1 MKKKI
6 FIITL
11 FAAFALQ
18 SCKKDFLNLETNPN
32 TPSVATPQFLLSGAE
47 KTTADIMNGALG
59 SYFATYGVW
68 MGYTSPSGNF
78 VPNTVLVSYGFG
90 TDDYQVFTPLYQNL
104 TNYDALEKLAV
115 SDPSLAYFQAISK
128 VMKAYAF
135 QALVDNYNNVPYTD
149 AFQAAKNITPK
160 YDKGEAIYDD
170 LMKQLDA
177 AIDLINKNASAT
189 NPGAADVIFKGNM
202 TSWKK
207 FANTLKLRIVL
218 RQTNLT
224 AKQAALKTALLTT
237 SSEGYLDETLRAAV
251 NPGFLNSDATGG
263 QQSSFYRGYGFD
275 QNGNAQ
281 GNNTYYRANTYG
293 VTKLKSTNDPRL
305 GYFYATIPTGTYTG
319 QIRGNAF
326 GDLQSLQN
334 ANTSAIGPG
343 LLKSAT
349 QDAILFSSAEALFL
363 QSEAVVRGIL
373 TGDAKSLYQKGITIS
388 FVNLAL
394 NAPAPIK
401 STDPVLPYSSAN
413 AATLAATYYNQAIV
427 NVGWDSSPDKI
438 EAIIN
443 QKWTAINGY
452 SNLESYNEYRRTGFP
467 LDVPRS
473 VASGALGT
481 TLPSRIAYPT
491 SEYQQ
496 NAAVVK
502 AEGTIDRFTSKIF
515 WAK

>member
-1 MKKKI
+1 MKKKT
-6 FIITL
+6 FIIFSFVTL
-11 FAAFALQ
+11 FIFG
-18 SCKKDFLNLETNPN
+18 CKKDFLSLETNPN
-32 TPSVATPQFLLSGAE
+32 TPSVATPAFLLSGAQ
-47 KTTADIMNGALG
+47 KTTADIINGAAG

-68 MGYTSPSGNF
+68 MGFTSPSGNY

-90 TDDYQVFTPLYQNL
+90 TDDYQVFLPLYQNL
-104 TNYDALEKLAV
+104 TNYNTLENLSSV
-115 SDPSLAYFQAISK
+115 DPSLANFQAIAK
-128 VMKAYAF
+128 IMKAYGF
-135 QALVDNYNNVPYTD
+135 QALVDNYNNVPYSE
-149 AFQAAKNITPK
+149 AFQAPTIITPK
-160 YDKGEAIYDD
+160 YDKGEAIYDA
-170 LMKQLDA
+170 LVKQLDA
-177 AIDLINKNASAT
+177 AIDIINKNSTAT
-189 NPGAADVIFKGNM
+189 NPGNADIIFNGNM

-207 FANTLKLRIVL
+207 FANTIKLRIVL

-224 AKQAALKTALLTT
+224 AKQSALKTAL
-237 SSEGYLDETLRAAV
+237 SSTVAEGYLNETLRAVA

-281 GNNTYYRANTYG
+281 SNNTYYRANSYG
-293 VTKLKSTNDPRL
+293 VGKLKNTNDPRL
-305 GYFYATIPTGTYTG
+305 GYFYATIPTGTYGG
-319 QIRGNAF
+319 QIRGNSF
-326 GDLQSLQN
+326 GDLASLQN

-349 QDAILFSSAEALFL
+349 QDAILMSSAEALFL
-363 QSEAVVRGIL
+363 QSEAVFRGFL
-373 TGDAKSLYQKGITIS
+373 TGDAKDLYQKGITSS
-388 FVNLAL
+388 FERLAF
-394 NAPAPIK
+394 NAPAPVK

-413 AATLAATYYNQAIV
+413 ATSLSVIYYNQLIA
-427 NVGWDSSPDKI
+427 NVSWDSSPDKL

-443 QKWTAINGY
+443 QKWTALNGY
-452 SNLESYNEYRRTGFP
+452 GNLEAYNEYRRTGFP

-496 NAAVVK
+496 NAVVVK